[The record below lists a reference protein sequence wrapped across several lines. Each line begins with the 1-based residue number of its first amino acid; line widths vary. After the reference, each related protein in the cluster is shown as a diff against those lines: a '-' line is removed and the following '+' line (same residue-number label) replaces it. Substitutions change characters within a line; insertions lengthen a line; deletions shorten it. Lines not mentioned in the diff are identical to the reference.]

1 MIKVAVNG
9 FGRIGAL
16 FTRAYL
22 ENWRG
27 QFKLVAINA
36 SGTSGN
42 MSPEDVARRL
52 KHDSNY
58 GNLNELIVA
67 FPDSIVYFPKS
78 EGVENV
84 GDGGRIKILGEPDA
98 EKLPWKELGVDIV
111 IDCTGEL
118 LTAEKAEKHL
128 KAGAKK
134 VILSAPPKD
143 ENIPMFVYGVNHS
156 DYKPKMKIISNASC
170 TTNALAPLVK
180 IISEK
185 WQIISAPFSTIH
197 AFTGDQRLTDGKH
210 KDPRRSRR
218 AMDNIIPTK
227 TGADKNIAKIF
238 PEMKGKTQ
246 GLAYRVPTS
255 TVSIIDA
262 VFVLNGEI
270 KKEELVDAIK
280 QAANGKLK
288 GVLGWTEEELVSSD
302 FLKNPHSGIVD
313 LAAVRVESC
322 EIVSEFK
329 HKKKILKIPF
339 KITTARIPVWY
350 DNEWAY
356 AARLGDLLNCVIL
369 KM

>member
-1 MIKVAVNG
+1 
-9 FGRIGAL
+9 
-16 FTRAYL
+16 
-22 ENWRG
+22 
-27 QFKLVAINA
+27 
-36 SGTSGN
+36 
-42 MSPEDVARRL
+42 
-52 KHDSNY
+52 
-58 GNLNELIVA
+58 
-67 FPDSIVYFPKS
+67 
-78 EGVENV
+78 
-84 GDGGRIKILGEPDA
+84 
-98 EKLPWKELGVDIV
+98 
-111 IDCTGEL
+111 
-118 LTAEKAEKHL
+118 
-128 KAGAKK
+128 
-134 VILSAPPKD
+134 
-143 ENIPMFVYGVNHS
+143 
-156 DYKPKMKIISNASC
+156 
-170 TTNALAPLVK
+170 
-180 IISEK
+180 
-185 WQIISAPFSTIH
+185 PFSTIH

>member
-1 MIKVAVNG
+1 MIKVAING

-185 WQIISAPFSTIH
+185 WQII
-197 AFTGDQRLTDGKH
+197 
-210 KDPRRSRR
+210 
-218 AMDNIIPTK
+218 
-227 TGADKNIAKIF
+227 
-238 PEMKGKTQ
+238 
-246 GLAYRVPTS
+246 
-255 TVSIIDA
+255 
-262 VFVLNGEI
+262 
-270 KKEELVDAIK
+270 
-280 QAANGKLK
+280 
-288 GVLGWTEEELVSSD
+288 
-302 FLKNPHSGIVD
+302 
-313 LAAVRVESC
+313 
-322 EIVSEFK
+322 
-329 HKKKILKIPF
+329 
-339 KITTARIPVWY
+339 
-350 DNEWAY
+350 
-356 AARLGDLLNCVIL
+356 
-369 KM
+369 